1 MRLFLRH
8 AQNDTVK
15 RILSRIIDFLKDSEA
30 VRGMFGHY
38 HVPIER
44 IHDVDIRF
52 ADLPVSAKTKD
63 EIIYINNK
71 FLEDLDFSEELHYI
85 VHEMC
90 HWLQQRCDDPYD
102 RFPDADTDYLDMPSE
117 WEAFMYQAHFMREFY
132 GDKRA
137 EEYVDDLL
145 DFHDVNGAERKKK
158 RAALL
163 LDT

>member
-1 MRLFLRH
+1 MKLFLRH
-8 AQNDTVK
+8 AQNDAIS
-15 RILSRIIDFLKDSEA
+15 RILAKIIDFLKGSQA
-30 VRGMFGHY
+30 VRGMFSHY
-38 HVPIER
+38 RVPLER

-52 ADLPVSAKTKD
+52 TELPVSAKTKD

-71 FLEDLDFSEELHYI
+71 FLEDSDFSEEMHYI

-102 RFPDADTDYLDMPSE
+102 RFPKEGTDYLDMPSE

-132 GDKRA
+132 GDGRA

-145 DFHDVNGAERKKK
+145 DFHEIEGEERKKK
-158 RAALL
+158 REALL

>member
-1 MRLFLRH
+1 MKLFLRQSQSD
-8 AQNDTVK
+8 AVS
-15 RILSRIIDFLKDSEA
+15 RILAKIIDFLKGSEA

-38 HVPIER
+38 KIPLER

-52 ADLPVSAKTKD
+52 AELPVSAKTKD

-71 FLEDLDFSEELHYI
+71 FLEDADFSEEIHYI

-90 HWLQQRCDDPYD
+90 HWLQQHCDDPYD
-102 RFPDADTDYLDMPSE
+102 RFPSEGVDYMNMPSE

-132 GDKRA
+132 GDERA
-137 EEYVDDLL
+137 EQYVDDLL
-145 DFHDVNGAERKKK
+145 DFHEIEGAERDKK

-163 LDT
+163 LTT